1 MNKLISRVTLLLA
14 AAAAV
19 LLLAWMPENEMKV
32 KAGTSTGD
40 FTVTGEDSNY
50 SFSGST
56 LTITGSGPVTISNN
70 NPGTTTRNMIVVDSS
85 AGAKITL
92 SNVNIKADGYQKCAT
107 NCNNKLDTLH

>member
-19 LLLAWMPENEMKV
+19 LLLAWMPGNEMKV

-40 FTVTGEDSNY
+40 FTVTGIDYASNY

-56 LTITGSGPVTISNN
+56 LTITGSGPVTISNYDAIRA
-70 NPGTTTRNMIVVDSS
+70 TTTE
-85 AGAKITL
+85 
-92 SNVNIKADGYQKCAT
+92 
-107 NCNNKLDTLH
+107 